1 MRGFCLLG
9 TSSGVDPVDLRAATN
24 LLEAIKDLFVLNVD
38 IPLPEPEMDEAEEIP
53 LEEID
58 MNYR

>member
-24 LLEAIKDLFVLNVD
+24 LLTAVKDLFGLSVD
-38 IPLPEPEMDEAEEIP
+38 IPLPEQEINEAQETP
-53 LEEID
+53 LEEVD